1 MKPTAPRLTDKIRAA
16 YKRHMSPKVV
26 TFDADDL
33 VALQLAAGHS
43 EATLR
48 KAVIMAGAY
57 HREQFK
63 QAKTEQPA
71 PAAPSPEPD
80 PEPLA
85 TA

>member
-1 MKPTAPRLTDKIRAA
+1 MKATAQRLTDKIRAA
-16 YKRHMSPKVV
+16 YKRHMYPKVV
-26 TFDADDL
+26 EFDADDL
-33 VALQLAAGHS
+33 VALQLAAGYS

-57 HREQFK
+57 HRELFK
-63 QAKTEQPA
+63 QGKTEQPA
-71 PAAPSPEPD
+71 PAAPSPEHD